1 MPPGSA
7 SVSDSSVP
15 PCQLIAIIAALGISH
30 CSAPLRL
37 LDSLL
42 GFPTSSWSLDLSY
55 MFGSL
60 FDARCPCSHSAYSQL
75 PGALVVTRP
84 TASCCAQSWL
94 LGALLVY
101 RRLPVCSILS
111 PLGALNFNRG
121 HSSPSWLLCRA
132 LLGNMQQAHSS
143 SLGPSWLFS
152 GILVAGFLLGPSA
165 PLWLLDAVRGYS
177 MYLLLT
183 GQCLS
188 SHSPPSGYSMP
199 TCCSPGQEGAERWER
214 YRAAGRT
221 PST

>member
-143 SLGPSWLFS
+143 MFGTLLAFQRNLCRWLPAWPLCALMAARRS
-152 GILVAGFLLGPSA
+152 TGLLGVLIAHWPVPFK
-165 PLWLLDAVRGYS
+165 PLTALRLLYAH
-177 MYLLLT
+177 LLL
-183 GQCLS
+183 S
-188 SHSPPSGYSMP
+188 R
-199 TCCSPGQEGAERWER
+199 PGRC
-214 YRAAGRT
+214 RAMGKVPGSREDT
-221 PST
+221 E